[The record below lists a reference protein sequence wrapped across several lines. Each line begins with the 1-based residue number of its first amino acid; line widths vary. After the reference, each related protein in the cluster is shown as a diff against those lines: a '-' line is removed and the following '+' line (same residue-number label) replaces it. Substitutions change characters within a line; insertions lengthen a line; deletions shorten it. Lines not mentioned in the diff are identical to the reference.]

1 MRGLLAVG
9 LIGCLAVAALGC
21 GEGAGAPK
29 PAPPA
34 ATWDG
39 RGFARHVDGPAGL
52 AFDLPAAGYHVATE
66 RFPRTT
72 PPRKIKDIVT
82 LTGPQGVA
90 VTVDVWHDPEG
101 LALAAWF
108 ERHLAFMRTP
118 DALVGDGTATAARV
132 PAILVAQPRSEQ
144 AAGRDAAVFAVGGR
158 VFRVTCHDRDDARSQ
173 AAYARLLATF
183 VPEARP

>member
-1 MRGLLAVG
+1 MRRLLVVG
-9 LIGCLAVAALGC
+9 LVGWLVAGC

-34 ATWDG
+34 STWDG
-39 RGFARHVDGPAGL
+39 RGFARQVDRAAGL
-52 AFDLPAAGYHVATE
+52 AFDLPAAGYHLAAE

-72 PPRKIKDIVT
+72 PPRKIKDLLTV
-82 LTGPQGVA
+82 TGPQGVA

-108 ERHLAFMRTP
+108 ERHLAFMRAP

-144 AAGRDAAVFAVGGR
+144 AAGRDAAVFAVGSR
-158 VFRVTCHDRDDARSQ
+158 VFRVTCHDRDDPRSQ
-173 AAYARLLATF
+173 AVYARLLATLA
-183 VPEARP
+183 PAARP